1 MRDVESRWTRS
12 YSASLARLVIAPA
25 PWDAVR
31 TMPKVVVIA
40 GPNGAGKSTTAP
52 AILRDALKVHEF
64 VNADTIAAGLSAFSP
79 ESVALA
85 AGRIMLDRVHELA
98 REGRDFAFETTLAS
112 RTFAPWLRGLQ
123 ANGYKFHLVYLCLP
137 TVELAVA
144 RVAERVRRGGH
155 AVSEGVI
162 RRRYDRSLDNF
173 FNLYSQFANSWVMMD
188 NSIRRRPRSIAKC
201 SIGRTTRV
209 FNADQ
214 WSTFRAQYE
223 RKDPDKS

>member
-1 MRDVESRWTRS
+1 
-12 YSASLARLVIAPA
+12 
-25 PWDAVR
+25 
-31 TMPKVVVIA
+31 MPKVVVIA

-112 RTFAPWLRGLQ
+112 RTFAPWLQGLQ

-155 AVSEGVI
+155 AVSEDVV

-188 NSIRRRPRSIAKC
+188 NSVRRRPRVIAKR
-201 SIGRTTRV
+201 SIGRAVRV
-209 FNADQ
+209 FNADR
-214 WSTFRAQYE
+214 WSAFRAQYE
-223 RKDPDKS
+223 QNDPDKS